1 VVRVRPV
8 RSRRDRRAFIELPYR
23 LYRHEPLWVPPLR
36 RDVAEMLDPRR
47 HPFHLHS
54 EVELFVAESRG
65 RVAGRIAAIH
75 NRRHVEFH
83 GERAGFF
90 GFLEMEREPEV
101 AAALVEAAAAWVRGR
116 GLEILRGPASF
127 STNEEAGLL
136 VEGFDTPP
144 VLMMPW
150 NPPWYADLLEGVG
163 FRKAKDLLAYWRG
176 HAAVPE
182 RLARAANA
190 LARRHRVRIRP
201 MDRRRYWDEVAAIRR
216 IYNTAWER
224 NWGFV
229 PMTDEEFT
237 HLAKKM
243 KPVVDPDLVAFAEVD
258 GELAG
263 FALGIPDLNRA
274 LRHANGRLFP
284 IGWLKILLHAR
295 GIDTFRVLTLG
306 VLEPYRK
313 TGAAEMMY
321 LYLLRTG
328 PRKGITKGEFSWIL
342 EDNAVMRA
350 GMEKFDAHVYKTYRL
365 YDLPIG
371 AAQGD
376 ERRTGAPPPGPAAA
390 PPAPESASPAAGP
403 PAGGP
408 DA

>member
-1 VVRVRPV
+1 
-8 RSRRDRRAFIELPYR
+8 
-23 LYRHEPLWVPPLR
+23 
-36 RDVAEMLDPRR
+36 
-47 HPFHLHS
+47 
-54 EVELFVAESRG
+54 
-65 RVAGRIAAIH
+65 
-75 NRRHVEFH
+75 
-83 GERAGFF
+83 
-90 GFLEMEREPEV
+90 
-101 AAALVEAAAAWVRGR
+101 
-116 GLEILRGPASF
+116 
-127 STNEEAGLL
+127 
-136 VEGFDTPP
+136 
-144 VLMMPW
+144 MMPW

-365 YDLPIG
+365 YDLPLG
-371 AAQGD
+371 AAPG
-376 ERRTGAPPPGPAAA
+376 RPWSRAPPGSSAATWWTPWSRRAGASAPCSATGAACAGCPATGSRSPAPRSTAGRRSATRSPASAWCSTWPASPRPPRPPRTGTRT
-390 PPAPESASPAAGP
+390 
-403 PAGGP
+403 
-408 DA
+408 

>member
-1 VVRVRPV
+1 MVRVRPV

-90 GFLEMEREPEV
+90 GFLEMEREPEI
-101 AAALVEAAAAWVRGR
+101 AAALVEAASDWVRE
-116 GLEILRGPASF
+116 GLGVDPGEVVR
-127 STNEEAGLL
+127 EEAGLL
-136 VEGFDTPP
+136 VQGFDTPP

-182 RLARAANA
+182 RLSRAANA

-201 MDRRRYWDEVAAIRR
+201 MDRRRFWDEVAAIRR
-216 IYNTAWER
+216 IYNAAWER

-243 KPVVDPDLVAFAEVD
+243 KPVVDPDLIAFAEVD

-274 LRHANGRLFP
+274 LRHANGRLLPF
-284 IGWLKILLHAR
+284 GWLKILLHAR

-306 VLEPYRK
+306 VLEPYRR

-328 PRKGITKGEFSWIL
+328 PKKGITKGEFSWIL

-365 YDLPIG
+365 YDLPLG
-371 AAQGD
+371 AAPDGA
-376 ERRTGAPPPGPAAA
+376 RAAGGGAPPDPAAA
-390 PPAPESASPAAGP
+390 PAAPESAPPDAGAP
-403 PAGGP
+403 PGGP

>member
-1 VVRVRPV
+1 
-8 RSRRDRRAFIELPYR
+8 
-23 LYRHEPLWVPPLR
+23 
-36 RDVAEMLDPRR
+36 
-47 HPFHLHS
+47 
-54 EVELFVAESRG
+54 
-65 RVAGRIAAIH
+65 
-75 NRRHVEFH
+75 
-83 GERAGFF
+83 
-90 GFLEMEREPEV
+90 
-101 AAALVEAAAAWVRGR
+101 
-116 GLEILRGPASF
+116 
-127 STNEEAGLL
+127 
-136 VEGFDTPP
+136 
-144 VLMMPW
+144 
-150 NPPWYADLLEGVG
+150 
-163 FRKAKDLLAYWRG
+163 
-176 HAAVPE
+176 
-182 RLARAANA
+182 
-190 LARRHRVRIRP
+190 

-306 VLEPYRK
+306 VLEPYRR

-328 PRKGITKGEFSWIL
+328 PKKGITKGEFSWIL

>member
-163 FRKAKDLLAYWRG
+163 FRKARTCSRTGGATPRSPSG
-176 HAAVPE
+176 S
-182 RLARAANA
+182 
-190 LARRHRVRIRP
+190 
-201 MDRRRYWDEVAAIRR
+201 
-216 IYNTAWER
+216 
-224 NWGFV
+224 
-229 PMTDEEFT
+229 
-237 HLAKKM
+237 
-243 KPVVDPDLVAFAEVD
+243 
-258 GELAG
+258 
-263 FALGIPDLNRA
+263 RA
-274 LRHANGRLFP
+274 LRTR
-284 IGWLKILLHAR
+284 WR
-295 GIDTFRVLTLG
+295 GGTAYASVRWTAGATGTRWRRSGGSTTRPGSGTGGSFR
-306 VLEPYRK
+306 
-313 TGAAEMMY
+313 
-321 LYLLRTG
+321 
-328 PRKGITKGEFSWIL
+328 
-342 EDNAVMRA
+342 
-350 GMEKFDAHVYKTYRL
+350 
-365 YDLPIG
+365 
-371 AAQGD
+371 
-376 ERRTGAPPPGPAAA
+376 
-390 PPAPESASPAAGP
+390 
-403 PAGGP
+403 
-408 DA
+408 

>member
-1 VVRVRPV
+1 MVRVRPV
-8 RSRRDRRAFIELPYR
+8 RSRRDRHAFIELPYR

-47 HPFHLHS
+47 HPFHRHS
-54 EVELFVAESRG
+54 EVELFLAESGG

-90 GFLEMEREPEV
+90 GFFELERDPEI
-101 AAALVEAAAAWVRGR
+101 AAALVEAASAWVRER
-116 GLEILRGPASF
+116 GLELLRGPASF

-136 VEGFDTPP
+136 VDGFDRPP

-150 NPPWYADLLEGVG
+150 NPAWYADLLEGVG
-163 FRKAKDLLAYWRG
+163 FRKVKDLLAYWRG
-176 HAAVPE
+176 HARVPD
-182 RLARAANA
+182 RLVRAAEM
-190 LARRHRVRIRP
+190 LGRRHKVRIRP
-201 MDRRRYWDEVAAIRR
+201 MNRRRFWDEVASIRR
-216 IYNTAWER
+216 IYNAAWER

-237 HLAKKM
+237 HLAKQM

-263 FALGIPDLNRA
+263 FALGIPDLNQA

-284 IGWLKILLHAR
+284 IGWLKILLHSR

-306 VLEPYRK
+306 VLEPYRR

-328 PRKGITKGEFSWIL
+328 PPKGLTKGEFSWIL
-342 EDNAVMRA
+342 EDNVLMRTA
-350 GMEKFDAHVYKTYRL
+350 MEKFDAHVYKTYRL
-365 YDLPIG
+365 YDLPL
-371 AAQGD
+371 D
-376 ERRTGAPPPGPAAA
+376 APGSARQASA
-390 PPAPESASPAAGP
+390 PAPAVIPSA
-403 PAGGP
+403 
-408 DA
+408 